1 MKLFIIFILSF
12 FIIQPIYSQNNLQDG
27 DSCFNKGNYTCSEEK
42 YVEAKKF
49 ATGRDKQIIEIRLS
63 KTKWCLEHLNTAN
76 KEFVLKNYREA
87 KENYESVLDSNPN
100 DAYAKEQIEKCKII
114 LTPPATTLALSKETL
129 NFPSSGGSER
139 ISVNTNSSSYSVSL
153 LPSWCTIQKF
163 ADYFVLNCMSSVSN
177 TIRTDYFAVTAG
189 NKTLRV
195 YISQAGNEYANN
207 TLSVSDQNIIFTSD
221 GGKRVIDVTSKARNY
236 KIIQLPKWCSIE
248 LKTANWFN
256 LSCNKN
262 SKSQSRTDWFKV
274 VADNEE
280 VVIYVT
286 QLGIAADEAD
296 SHKESPRARVRRAK
310 NSKRNDCFN
319 CPKTKDTWGMTVGYI
334 QKTTNYYY
342 GLNKIANDGIQVG
355 VRAEPLFKYGFGLNT
370 GLNLEGYFSDDSGE
384 KYAANVPLHLE
395 YRFNF
400 SKMFNLF
407 VYGGAG
413 FNLGSNSSLNAINVY
428 TTSEYGA
435 GMRIN
440 HVQFNVGQSSLLTGA
455 VNNDF
460 KKSFISISYMF

>member
-1 MKLFIIFILSF
+1 
-12 FIIQPIYSQNNLQDG
+12 
-27 DSCFNKGNYTCSEEK
+27 
-42 YVEAKKF
+42 
-49 ATGRDKQIIEIRLS
+49 
-63 KTKWCLEHLNTAN
+63 
-76 KEFVLKNYREA
+76 
-87 KENYESVLDSNPN
+87 
-100 DAYAKEQIEKCKII
+100 
-114 LTPPATTLALSKETL
+114 
-129 NFPSSGGSER
+129 
-139 ISVNTNSSSYSVSL
+139 
-153 LPSWCTIQKF
+153 
-163 ADYFVLNCMSSVSN
+163 
-177 TIRTDYFAVTAG
+177 
-189 NKTLRV
+189 
-195 YISQAGNEYANN
+195 
-207 TLSVSDQNIIFTSD
+207 
-221 GGKRVIDVTSKARNY
+221 
-236 KIIQLPKWCSIE
+236 
-248 LKTANWFN
+248 
-256 LSCNKN
+256 
-262 SKSQSRTDWFKV
+262 
-274 VADNEE
+274 
-280 VVIYVT
+280 
-286 QLGIAADEAD
+286 
-296 SHKESPRARVRRAK
+296 
-310 NSKRNDCFN
+310 
-319 CPKTKDTWGMTVGYI
+319 MTVGYI